1 MVKIWVCEMGFFRL
15 KEKWVCERLWFLR
28 LREKWLGRGKRE
40 GEIQRRKARERGAR
54 SDEVRE

>member
-1 MVKIWVCEMGFFRL
+1 MGFFRL